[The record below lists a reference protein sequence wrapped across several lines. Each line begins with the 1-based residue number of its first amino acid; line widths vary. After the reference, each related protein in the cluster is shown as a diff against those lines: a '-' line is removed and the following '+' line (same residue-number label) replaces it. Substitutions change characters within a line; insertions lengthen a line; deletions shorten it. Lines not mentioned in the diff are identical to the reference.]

1 MNLTLGSKVALITGG
16 SRGIGAA
23 AVRVFAAAGAKV
35 VFNYHSAKAQ
45 AEGLARECGERNC
58 RAVESDLSTT
68 DAARQLVEKA
78 VSAFGRLDI
87 LVANH
92 GIWPPED
99 APIDRMSDEQWH
111 RTIAVNLDS
120 VFSLVKH
127 SVGQMKKQAATA
139 SKSSSET
146 KSGETKSGE
155 TKSGAPSASPAGHIV
170 LISSTSGQRGEAF
183 HCDYAATKG
192 ALISMVKGLS
202 TELARDRIYINAV
215 APGWVDTDMSA
226 PALNDPAT
234 RDKIFRGIPLG
245 RVGTPEE
252 IAGPILFLCTPYAG
266 FITGEI
272 FNVNGGA
279 VLVG

>member
-1 MNLTLGSKVALITGG
+1 MKLSLDSKVALITGG
-16 SRGIGAA
+16 SRGIGAS
-23 AVRVFAAAGAKV
+23 AVRLFVESGAKV
-35 VFNYHSAKAQ
+35 VFNYQSAKSHADELVR
-45 AEGLARECGERNC
+45 ACGPAKC
-58 RAVESDLSTT
+58 RAVQSDLST
-68 DAARQLVEKA
+68 AAAAGKLVEEA

-99 APIDRMSDEQWH
+99 APIDRMTEEQWH

-120 VFSLVKH
+120 VFGLVKH
-127 SVGQMKKQAATA
+127 SVAHMKKQ
-139 SKSSSET
+139 
-146 KSGETKSGE
+146 G
-155 TKSGAPSASPAGHIV
+155 AGHIV
-170 LISSTSGQRGEAF
+170 LVSSTAGQRGEAF

-202 TELARDRIYINAV
+202 TELARDHIYINAV

-226 PALNDPAT
+226 SALNDPAT
-234 RDKIFRGIPLG
+234 RTKIFANIPLG

-266 FITGEI
+266 FITGEV

>member
-1 MNLTLGSKVALITGG
+1 MNLTLNSKVALITGG

-23 AVRVFAAAGAKV
+23 AVRAFSAAGAKV
-35 VFNYHSAKAQ
+35 VFNYQSAKAQ
-45 AEGLARECGERNC
+45 AEALVRECGQEKC
-58 RAVESDLSTT
+58 HAVASDLSTT
-68 DAARQLVEKA
+68 EAARQLVSNA

-92 GIWPPED
+92 GIWPAED
-99 APIDRMSDEQWH
+99 TPVDRMSDEQWH
-111 RTIAVNLDS
+111 RTINVNLDS

-127 SVGQMKKQAATA
+127 SVAQMKKQGAAP
-139 SKSSSET
+139 
-146 KSGETKSGE
+146 G
-155 TKSGAPSASPAGHIV
+155 SPAGHIV

-202 TELARDRIYINAV
+202 TELARDRIYINSV